1 MSCRTR
7 LLSAR
12 IRQHHLYSKFFL
24 YCVSGAAAFLT
35 DYGIFLTVYT
45 ASQHPYVANVLGIC
59 GGMIVSFTLNS
70 RYTFQRRDAVVRR
83 AAKFVAVALFG
94 MTMSSAIIMLLMGLQ
109 VDPRLGKV
117 IAMLA
122 VFMAAFT
129 ANTFWT
135 FR

>member
-1 MSCRTR
+1 
-7 LLSAR
+7 
-12 IRQHHLYSKFFL
+12 
-24 YCVSGAAAFLT
+24 
-35 DYGIFLTVYT
+35 
-45 ASQHPYVANVLGIC
+45 
-59 GGMIVSFTLNS
+59 MIVSFTLNS

-94 MTMSSAIIMLLMGLQ
+94 MAMSSAIIMLLMGLQ

>member
-1 MSCRTR
+1 M
-7 LLSAR
+7 
-12 IRQHHLYSKFFL
+12 
-24 YCVSGAAAFLT
+24 
-35 DYGIFLTVYT
+35 
-45 ASQHPYVANVLGIC
+45 
-59 GGMIVSFTLNS
+59 
-70 RYTFQRRDAVVRR
+70 RR

-94 MTMSSAIIMLLMGLQ
+94 MAMSSAIIMLLMGLQ